1 MLMKYESL
9 ARCKNYFIQLFYK
22 TGKRYSCTRTKL
34 GKLLSILAFKYAAN
48 DKLLFFEEIYRYPN
62 CGTAIKELMCG
73 IERDVY
79 REYAYEDGKKRIHK
93 HELKANVDIPKMYP
107 DISLLKPEIKKDIED
122 VFFNFG
128 AYSQSDLSDVL
139 NPIVEYEGICNS
151 EGIIEL
157 EKIILLHDKLPG
169 NKVLDYIFNR

>member
-1 MLMKYESL
+1 MLMMYEHL
-9 ARCKNYFIQLFYK
+9 ARCNNYFIQLFYK

-48 DKLLFFEEIYRYPN
+48 DKLLFFEEIYCYPN
-62 CGTAIKELMCG
+62 CGTAIKELMCEV
-73 IERDVY
+73 ERDVY
-79 REYAYEDGKKRIHK
+79 RNYHYEDGKKRISK

-107 DISLLKPEIKKDIED
+107 DTSLLKSELKKDIED
-122 VFFNFG
+122 VFFSFG
-128 AYSQSDLSDVL
+128 AYSQKDLSDVL

-157 EKIILLHDKLPG
+157 EKIILLHDKLPD
-169 NKVLDYIFNR
+169 NEVIKYIFKF